1 MSLLFEV
8 DTMDSERTKHEKTVN
23 RESPS
28 KMAEGIAM
36 QRFAESSKGEDKRIC
51 YDPYAVHFISPQI
64 IEYGIKHPEEAKA
77 KVDQME
83 KLFPGLSSSIII
95 RVRYFD
101 DYIEKLVNHGLEQL
115 VILGAGYDTRAYRIT
130 GLNQVTVFEV
140 DHPNTQSFKIEKI
153 NQILEA
159 TPDNVVYVPV
169 DFETEDLGP
178 KLFEYGYDPLKK
190 TLFVM
195 EGLVM
200 YIPEESVLNTLK
212 FIKNNSGK
220 GSSIIF
226 DYYPSSVVDGTC
238 KQKMGH
244 NIRNFVKDQGEPLQF
259 GIVDG
264 KLEEFLSN
272 RGFKNIRNVSSDD
285 YQKLY
290 CRGKNVNREVC
301 DLLYFAHAEVE

>member
-1 MSLLFEV
+1 MKSK
-8 DTMDSERTKHEKTVN
+8 RTEHKKTAD

-36 QRFAESSKGEDKRIC
+36 QRFAESSKSKDERIC

-64 IEYGIKHPEEAKA
+64 IEYGIKHPKEAKA
-77 KVDQME
+77 KIDQME

-95 RVRYFD
+95 RVKYFD
-101 DYIEKLVNHGLEQL
+101 DYIEKSINKGIEQL
-115 VILGAGYDTRAYRIT
+115 VMLGAGYDTRVYRIT
-130 GLNQVTVFEV
+130 GLNQINVFEV

-153 NQILEA
+153 NQILES
-159 TPDNVVYVPV
+159 TPDNIVYVPV
-169 DFETEDLGP
+169 DFETDKIGS

-190 TLFVM
+190 TLFIM
-195 EGLVM
+195 EGLIM
-200 YIPEESVLNTLK
+200 YIPSESVENTLK
-212 FIKNNSGK
+212 FIQNNSGE

-244 NIRNFVKDQGEPLQF
+244 NIRNFVMAQGEPLQF
-259 GIVDG
+259 GIEEG

-272 RGFKNIRNVSSDD
+272 RGFKNIHNVSSAD
-285 YQKLY
+285 YKKLY
-290 CRGKNVNREVC
+290 CLGKNVNREVC
-301 DLLYFAHAEVE
+301 DLLYFAHAEVL